1 MTGRKKDGGPTTER
15 AGTREAKKKPPARQ
29 TAGQGASKQ
38 NTEERALA
46 EELGALIPRLDAEG
60 LTFLIEQARV
70 HLYNMQA
77 EELNNTLLQ
86 NAEDAEDAE
95 KKTRKSGQ
103 KGKAASESEELRIE
117 GSESGSSFYLI
128 YKGKWIMFSR
138 DEIIALAKITAGP
151 GTDLEIRERLYNW
164 IERERSDLFETMPM
178 PDKFDP
184 RLKKLTAVLRKNFR
198 VRWG

>member
-1 MTGRKKDGGPTTER
+1 MTGRKKDGGPATER
-15 AGTREAKKKPPARQ
+15 AGKRGAKKKPPARR
-29 TAGQGASKQ
+29 TAGQEASKQ

-46 EELGALIPRLDAEG
+46 EELGSLIPRLDAEG
-60 LTFLIEQARV
+60 LTFLIEQAQV

-77 EELNNTLLQ
+77 EELNNAMLQ
-86 NAEDAEDAE
+86 NAEDAKDAE
-95 KKTRKSGQ
+95 KKTREGGQ
-103 KGKAASESEELRIE
+103 KGKAASGSEELRIE

-138 DEIIALAKITAGP
+138 DEITALAKITAGP

-164 IERERSDLFETMPM
+164 IERERSDLFEAMPM

-184 RLKKLTAVLRKNFR
+184 RLKKLAAVLRKNFR
-198 VRWG
+198 VKWR